1 MKKTCL
7 LGLVLL
13 TLFLG
18 ACGANTTQA
27 PQGTTTQPLDE
38 ETAAPLESEMIE
50 CSAEEGFVTAE
61 SLQTNTPCQVRTAK
75 YLSTSQ
81 GDGFSYD
88 LYIEVDTPTAQLQ
101 KLLVAGVIPEPWDTI
116 YLADVDGDGT
126 AEILIHENT
135 GGCGGYGLWRTWVLK
150 VENGEIRTLFENYNE
165 FDTGFESRY
174 LENAQLEVTNRI
186 TGYSLVFDRKEIYNS
201 YPADTDPNMMI
212 DPFYHFV
219 PEDVD
224 ADGVYEILC
233 KSYTSIL
240 SHSDYTGSACCVLK
254 YDTQTQSF
262 QVADAWY
269 EPNPDA

>member
-1 MKKTCL
+1 MKKHCL

-18 ACGANTTQA
+18 ACGANTTHA
-27 PQGTTTQPLDE
+27 PQEATAQTPPQETT
-38 ETAAPLESEMIE
+38 APPKAEMIE

-61 SLQTNTPCQVRTAK
+61 SLRTNTPCKVRTTK
-75 YLSTSQ
+75 YLSTAQ
-81 GDGFSYD
+81 GKGFSYD
-88 LYIEVDTPTAQLQ
+88 LYIEVDTPRAQLR
-101 KLLVAGVIPEPWDTI
+101 KLLVTGVVPEPWDTI

-126 AEILIHENT
+126 DEILIHENT
-135 GGCGGYGLWRTWVLK
+135 GGCGGFGLWRTWVLK
-150 VENGEIRTLFENYNE
+150 VEKGQIRTLFENYNE
-165 FDTGFESRY
+165 FDTGFQSRY
-174 LENAQLEVTNRI
+174 LENAQLEVTNRY

-212 DPFYHFV
+212 DPFYHFA

-240 SHSDYTGSACCVLK
+240 SHSDYTGSACSILK
-254 YDTQTQSF
+254 YDAQTQNF
-262 QVADAWY
+262 HVVDAWY
-269 EPNPDA
+269 EPNTNT